1 MRLKYIID
9 KKYDKSFVKDEK
21 IKKNFDDLYNKN
33 LKYLKEA
40 QRLYQKSWNKI
51 NKEFSDYIEKETG
64 YKWFYPVYYCIISVI
79 HRGISNWGTDSRI
92 IRWWKANPY
101 SQRRIT
107 AHELIISHYFEIY
120 KHNYKK
126 YKLTDNQ
133 VWALAEIA
141 AFALTG
147 LTEKSKQ
154 FWPWDYSGYYT
165 NHNYPQIVELQNKLK
180 EPFLKRK
187 NFDAYI
193 KNGIE
198 LIKKYPKNKY
208 LPGTLKMV
216 LNN

>member
-1 MRLKYIID
+1 MKLKYIID
-9 KKYDKSFVKDEK
+9 KKYDKSFVSSKEV
-21 IKKNFDDLYNKN
+21 KKKFDNRYNKN
-33 LKYLKEA
+33 SQYLKET

-64 YKWFYPVYYCIISVI
+64 YKWFYPVYYCVISVI
-79 HRGISNWGTDSRI
+79 HPGISNWGISNKI
-92 IRWWKANPY
+92 IRWWKENPY

-126 YKLTDNQ
+126 HKLRDNQ

-147 LTEKSKQ
+147 LKEKAKE

-165 NHNYPQIVELQNKLK
+165 NHNYPQIVKLQNKLK

-187 NFDAYI
+187 SFDEYI
-193 KNGIE
+193 EKGIE
-198 LIKKYPKNKY
+198 SVKRYKNIKP
-208 LPGTLKMV
+208 
-216 LNN
+216 